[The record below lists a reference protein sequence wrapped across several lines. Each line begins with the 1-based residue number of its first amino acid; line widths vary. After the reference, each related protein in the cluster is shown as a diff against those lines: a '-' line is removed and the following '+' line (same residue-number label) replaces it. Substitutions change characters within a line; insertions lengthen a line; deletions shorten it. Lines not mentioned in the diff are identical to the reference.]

1 MFSPGLGCHRSLG
14 SGSASRTA
22 YQGILSVLCWFF
34 FFSFVCS
41 WVLFCVPALKPLQCL
56 MTPALSCILS
66 STALL
71 LLCHQFSSQLFI
83 CRRSNISTASL
94 MENNSGLKMVDRSS
108 FSQQH
113 KTYLLPNRE
122 EDLLQWW
129 TVYTSL
135 QRLHVFCCVMGV
147 GQEMP
152 TVCRITLVLEQ
163 PGLCFVSA
171 SRLSEA
177 CNWSLMGVYLKAFD
191 SRSLDNLLWTVNQA
205 KGASDCSLGTLVT
218 QRIAPHKFL
227 HVQVRLI
234 KIQKQSMLLFTA
246 KYVF

>member
-41 WVLFCVPALKPLQCL
+41 WVLFCVPAFKPLQCL

-108 FSQQH
+108 FSTAKTAQNVFAAKQGGRSPAMVNCLH
-113 KTYLLPNRE
+113 KFTKVTRVLLCHGCWTGNANCMQNYSSSGTTWP
-122 EDLLQWW
+122 LLCFCFSG
-129 TVYTSL
+129 VRSL
-135 QRLHVFCCVMGV
+135 QL
-147 GQEMP
+147 
-152 TVCRITLVLEQ
+152 ITN
-163 PGLCFVSA
+163 GG
-171 SRLSEA
+171 LSESI
-177 CNWSLMGVYLKAFD
+177 W
-191 SRSLDNLLWTVNQA
+191 
-205 KGASDCSLGTLVT
+205 
-218 QRIAPHKFL
+218 
-227 HVQVRLI
+227 
-234 KIQKQSMLLFTA
+234 
-246 KYVF
+246 

>member
-14 SGSASRTA
+14 SGSASRTS
-22 YQGILSVLCWFF
+22 YRGILSVLCWFF
-34 FFSFVCS
+34 FFAFVCS
-41 WVLFCVPALKPLQCL
+41 WVLFCVPVLKPLQCL

-83 CRRSNISTASL
+83 CRRSNISAASL

-108 FSQQH
+108 FWTAKRAQNFVFAAKQGGKSLATVSCLHRFTKVTQV
-113 KTYLLPNRE
+113 LLCHYCSSGMTWP
-122 EDLLQWW
+122 L
-129 TVYTSL
+129 
-135 QRLHVFCCVMGV
+135 
-147 GQEMP
+147 
-152 TVCRITLVLEQ
+152 
-163 PGLCFVSA
+163 LCFCFWGVRSLLFITNGG
-171 SRLSEA
+171 LSESIW
-177 CNWSLMGVYLKAFD
+177 N

-205 KGASDCSLGTLVT
+205 KGASDCGLGTLVM
-218 QRIAPHKFL
+218 QRIAPHNSL

-246 KYVF
+246 KCVF